1 LYASTAL
8 GGSDGFQLLQF
19 ATDALLSGADVT
31 PSPAILW
38 SLQYE
43 QRAGAESSVLPT
55 HPDDHALVFPPVPLD
70 LATVDSVLDHVK
82 EAWQEIMGDEGGEF
96 LVFADRETYDDNE

>member
-8 GGSDGFQLLQF
+8 GGSDGFQLLQL
-19 ATDALLSGADVT
+19 AINALLSGTDIT
-31 PSPAILW
+31 PSPAVLW

-43 QRAGAESSVLPT
+43 QRVGAESGVLPT
-55 HPDDHALVFPPVPLD
+55 HSDDHTLVFPPVPLD
-70 LATVDSVLDHVK
+70 LASVDSVLDHVK
-82 EAWQEIMGDEGGEF
+82 EAWQKIMGDEAGEF